1 MGDLNPGGDESVL
14 KKLPRIIVGGIR
26 YEAALTTRRIIL
38 AERETGTIRED
49 IPYQDIVLA
58 VAGQNSIRE
67 PQLRLTIASPAGEQR
82 SIDLIFVYQPAGM
95 NVQNIES
102 CMEILNDHQV
112 AVQKSGSRDATGPM
126 SRVQA
131 LTPGMAAGNRA
142 QSRPAVPDMG
152 LMSTFGS
159 GGVPVPEDSQ
169 KTPWLIPI
177 IVIAGILVVIFL
189 GVSLAGQGPGEEMP
203 VSATATPSPTPA
215 ITSVVTMAV
224 TQPVSTEVTVTSAP
238 IESAVRSA
246 FPPNG
251 IWIRVSYPG
260 NYTGSIKAKG
270 WGADIPSIGTFQTQ
284 LPVDNALIEGSIE
297 KTDGSAELLEVEISN
312 GGRIIWRGTTTK
324 PFGMVELRVPT
335 GPSIINDPGPAPEPL
350 PVAAAPTPDPSLTL
364 KPIPANGVWVR
375 VSYAGDFS
383 GTVAGNGVEQTVA
396 GTGDQFFQIP
406 VAKGF
411 IDAEVVKDDGS
422 DRGMVV
428 QLFKDSTLLVN
439 RHTSRPFGVVDIHT
453 PV

>member
-1 MGDLNPGGDESVL
+1 MADLNLGGDESVL

-26 YEAALTTRRIIL
+26 YEAVLTTRRIIL

-102 CMEILNDHQV
+102 CMEILKDHQV
-112 AVQKSGSRDATGPM
+112 AVQKTGSRDATGPM

-177 IVIAGILVVIFL
+177 IVVAAILVVIFL
-189 GVSLAGQGPGEEMP
+189 GVSLAGQGPVEEMP
-203 VSATATPSPTPA
+203 VSATATPSPTATSTPVITPPVTTIIPVLPA
-215 ITSVVTMAV
+215 NTPSVPWTAV
-224 TQPVSTEVTVTSAP
+224 PT
-238 IESAVRSA
+238 
-246 FPPNG
+246 NG
-251 IWIRVSYPG
+251 IWLYVSSPG
-260 NYTGSIKAKG
+260 NYIGWIKADG
-270 WGADIPSIGTFQTQ
+270 WTSEINATGTSLTQ
-284 LPVDNALIEGSIE
+284 IATQNTLIEGSVE
-297 KTDGSAELLEVEISN
+297 KTDGTGNPLEVKLYN
-312 GGRIIWRGTTTK
+312 GGEPVFEQSLTK
-324 PFGMVELRVPT
+324 PYGMIQVRQTV
-335 GPSIINDPGPAPEPL
+335 GPAIIKNPSPT
-350 PVAAAPTPDPSLTL
+350 PIPTPTIDTIPTPDPAIVL
-364 KPIPANGVWVR
+364 KLVPSQGVFVR
-375 VSYAGDFS
+375 ASYPGEFT
-383 GTVAGNGVEQTVA
+383 GTISGNGVEQRII
-396 GTGDQFFQIP
+396 GSGDQFYQVSLLYGQID
-406 VAKGF
+406 GF
-411 IDAEVVKDDGS
+411 FEKQDGS
-422 DRGMVV
+422 GRSLVV
-428 QLFKDSTLLVN
+428 QVYKDGSLITAYKTIKPYGTVEF
-439 RHTSRPFGVVDIHT
+439 HTTV
-453 PV
+453 